1 MYRGKTAKVCCK
13 PGRKWYCFQNLNKSK
28 QESKRKRN
36 RTKDGFAM
44 GPPTGRE
51 CSDIL
56 EFLTVRFCVRK
67 VGERERCGDEPDF
80 EAADN
85 QTDRQTE
92 KLTGSH
98 GKQTDRPCG
107 KTDREI
113 NKETNGQTQKS
124 RQTGGTT
131 NNKEADRQTDG

>member
-1 MYRGKTAKVCCK
+1 MYRGKTA
-13 PGRKWYCFQNLNKSK
+13 
-28 QESKRKRN
+28 
-36 RTKDGFAM
+36 KDGFAM

-92 KLTGSH
+92 K
-98 GKQTDRPCG
+98 
-107 KTDREI
+107 
-113 NKETNGQTQKS
+113 
-124 RQTGGTT
+124 
-131 NNKEADRQTDG
+131 

>member
-28 QESKRKRN
+28 QERN

-80 EAADN
+80 EAADK
-85 QTDRQTE
+85 QTDRQTDRQRN
-92 KLTGSH
+92 
-98 GKQTDRPCG
+98 KQAVMANRRTDRVG
-107 KTDREI
+107 
-113 NKETNGQTQKS
+113 
-124 RQTGGTT
+124 RQT
-131 NNKEADRQTDG
+131 ER